1 MKYIGLRRF
10 LGTSDGVLKPEYF
23 DFILILLLLASFKE
37 KTVAYFILFYFILFY
52 FIFLIVLLKLYCCAK
67 PPREVAAF
75 LLCIPSSLWTMK
87 AKQERKPTI
96 YYLRETGWLNPNFSA
111 KR

>member
-10 LGTSDGVLKPEYF
+10 LGTSDGVVKPEYF

-52 FIFLIVLLKLYCCAK
+52 FILFYFIFLIVLLKLCCCAK

-75 LLCIPSSLWTMK
+75 LLCIL
-87 AKQERKPTI
+87 RKPPI
-96 YYLRETGWLNPNFSA
+96 YYLRETGWLCFA
-111 KR
+111 TKV